1 VDCFWVDSETG
12 KRKVL
17 LGIGGGHYAPRHMD
31 IALKDDIWV
40 GHLLSGYSLPME
52 DPTQTKTTP
61 GENYIGGNWR
71 QSIKAAFEATK
82 ASFPGGEI
90 LAHLDHK

>member
-1 VDCFWVDSETG
+1 
-12 KRKVL
+12 
-17 LGIGGGHYAPRHMD
+17 M
-31 IALKDDIWV
+31 
-40 GHLLSGYSLPME
+40 LSGYSLPME